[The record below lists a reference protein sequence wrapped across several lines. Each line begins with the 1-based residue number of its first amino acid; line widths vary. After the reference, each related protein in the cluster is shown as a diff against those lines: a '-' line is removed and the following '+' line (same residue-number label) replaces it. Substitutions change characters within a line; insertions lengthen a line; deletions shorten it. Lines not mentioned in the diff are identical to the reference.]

1 MSSRNNVLEDI
12 KKLLGIDYTYT
23 HFDTDI
29 LIHLNSS
36 MFTLYQLG
44 YNYNPVANTTTKLS
58 ITKDTTWTELF
69 NEQMGLDF
77 IKTLL
82 YLKVK
87 LVFDP
92 PANSFTIDAIKNI
105 INEYE
110 WRLHVELDKDRV
122 INYE

>member
-36 MFTLYQLG
+36 MFTLHQLG
-44 YNYNPVANTTTKLS
+44 YNYNPAANTTTKVS